1 MATMQVKSM
10 DDQLYN
16 ALKIRAKADNRSLSQ
31 QVIMIIKEYL
41 SKPDKKLQHQT
52 EELLNLA
59 GSWKDDRSAEKI
71 IQDITH
77 RRSTKRF
84 DFMDNLDV
92 FD

>member
-16 ALKIRAKADNRSLSQ
+16 ALKIKARADNRSLSQ
-31 QVIMIIKEYL
+31 QVVIILKEYL
-41 SKPDKKLQHQT
+41 SKPHKKLQHQT
-52 EELLNLA
+52 NEFLELA

-71 IQDITH
+71 IQDITN

-84 DFMDNLDV
+84 DFMDSIDV

>member
-16 ALKIRAKADNRSLSQ
+16 ALKIKAKADNRSLSQ
-31 QVIMIIKEYL
+31 QVVMILKEYL

-52 EELLNLA
+52 DEFLDLA
-59 GSWKDDRSAEKI
+59 GSWRDDKSAETI
-71 IQDITH
+71 IKDITK
-77 RRSTKRF
+77 RRSIKRF
-84 DFMDNLDV
+84 DLMDNIDV